1 MNNAR
6 DTYYILYIESLF
18 QTISVN
24 VEKVDIFQTVEEVL
38 TQYLVQ
44 NKMRRTPERYA
55 ILRTI
60 YEQQAPFTVDQIF
73 QLMDKAS
80 YHVSHVTIY
89 SALTLFITL
98 GLVVPCPSA
107 RGEFFEK
114 CYGVRDHFQQICT
127 YCGRVSDFRSQVVTN
142 ALTYTHFIRFRPEHI
157 SICAYGICSK
167 CQARLT
173 RQYKKFE
180 REQQQKG
187 GSSPI
192 TKSKQ
197 T

>member
-1 MNNAR
+1 MEKN
-6 DTYYILYIESLF
+6 DTL
-18 QTISVN
+18 QA
-24 VEKVDIFQTVEEVL
+24 VENIL

-60 YEQQAPFTVDQIF
+60 YEQQEPFTVEQIF
-73 QLMDKAS
+73 QLMDS
-80 YHVSHVTIY
+80 NYHVSRVTIY
-89 SALTLFITL
+89 SALTHFITL
-98 GLVVPCPSA
+98 GLVIPHASTH
-107 RGEFFEK
+107 GEYFEK

-127 YCGRVSDFRSQVVTN
+127 HCGRVSDFRSQLITN
-142 ALTYTHFIRFRPEHI
+142 ALSYTHFVRFRAEHI

-180 REQQQKG
+180 REQQQKAAAL
-187 GSSPI
+187 SSKNI
-192 TKSKQ
+192 DTHE
-197 T
+197 